1 MVRRMSMHLD
11 LITMEEFKKGLR
23 RTKTLLIPFGTVEE
37 HGRHL
42 PLGTDTLIAVEVLRR
57 LQERRKVFV
66 APPLHYGVCTST
78 RLHPGTISI
87 TPETLRRLTL
97 DIVRE
102 SFRKGVR
109 NFMLVSGHG
118 GGLHMNA
125 LKETAEILVEEEKG
139 IRIAVVSPYE
149 LLWKELSEIAE
160 TENDSHAGELETSVM
175 LALRPELVKGRSKE
189 EYPSFP
195 KPLVVRDKLRYWP
208 GGVWGNPTKAD
219 REKGEKVIELILDRL
234 IEILDML
241 ED

>member
-219 REKGEKVIELILDRL
+219 SEKGEKVIELILDRL